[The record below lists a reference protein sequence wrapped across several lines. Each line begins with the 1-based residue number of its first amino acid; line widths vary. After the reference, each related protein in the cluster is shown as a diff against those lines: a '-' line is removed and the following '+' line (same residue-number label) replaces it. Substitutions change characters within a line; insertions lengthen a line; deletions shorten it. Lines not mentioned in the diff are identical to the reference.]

1 MVGRARMAPA
11 VLALVCLAGCHAIP
25 KGFKAEDLKPG
36 HGQIYRPVTVT
47 IGPALQATLAA
58 LDEVNVKPNQLMIHT
73 LTEGLHQQGALGI
86 EPESTNVAMVPTGA
100 RYDDIFV
107 RHQLIK
113 ADGSASP
120 FVPRFVTYSGET
132 ADKRPVLVTI
142 AAKRGDEANN
152 LVSVRVGATGDAAWS
167 QTFLDKVAARSG
179 TAPAA
184 ATPPPPNP
192 TLPN

>member
-11 VLALVCLAGCHAIP
+11 VLALICLAGCHAIP
-25 KGFKAEDLKPG
+25 KGFKADDLKPG
-36 HGQIYRPVTVT
+36 HGQVYRPVTVA
-47 IGPALQATLAA
+47 IGPTLQATLAA
-58 LDEVNVKPNQLMIHT
+58 LDESNVKPKELMIHT

-107 RHQLIK
+107 RHQMIK
-113 ADGSASP
+113 ADGSATP

-132 ADKRPVLVTI
+132 VDKRHVLITI
-142 AAKRGDEANN
+142 ATKRGEEANN
-152 LVSVRVGATGDAAWS
+152 LISVRVGATGDTAWS
-167 QTFLDKVAARSG
+167 QTFLDKVAARTG
-179 TAPAA
+179 TAPTTTAA
-184 ATPPPPNP
+184 PNP